1 MSAETIRLDN
11 LLTEIKYAFHA
22 EDFARAELM
31 AAELHTMTRTARKVS
46 ELVIVPNPDNK
57 KADTRLSA

>member
-22 EDFARAELM
+22 EDFARA
-31 AAELHTMTRTARKVS
+31 
-46 ELVIVPNPDNK
+46 
-57 KADTRLSA
+57 DTRRRR